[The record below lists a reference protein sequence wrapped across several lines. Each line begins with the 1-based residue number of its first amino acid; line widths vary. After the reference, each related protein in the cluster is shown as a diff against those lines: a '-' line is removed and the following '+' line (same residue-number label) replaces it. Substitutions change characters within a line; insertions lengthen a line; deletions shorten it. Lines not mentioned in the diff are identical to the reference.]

1 MIVGFWVLS
10 IKHFLRNCFL
20 ILIFVLMYWHYHLL
34 LVDQMYNIAGKINFT
49 KKGFTSLDDTAD
61 ADKIVKGLISN
72 KRDNGQLC
80 FYPGFKLTYT
90 LSSLRIYWRLLMM
103 LKTSNK
109 SVWSDDFWYLKV
121 CIFWKCIRYTIHW
134 DKTQMSKKF
143 PSDKIN
149 GTKNA
154 LFFLLRP
161 WLIAVLLLICDSYM
175 SWSTMFVSLKLS
187 VGFSIF
193 NLVSFLSTFLFLFNK
208 LHGLFD
214 FKT

>member
-1 MIVGFWVLS
+1 M
-10 IKHFLRNCFL
+10 
-20 ILIFVLMYWHYHLL
+20 LIFVLMYWHYHLL
-34 LVDQMYNIAGKINFT
+34 LVDQMYIIAGKINFT

-61 ADKIVKGLISN
+61 ADKIVKGFISN

-90 LSSLRIYWRLLMM
+90 LSSLRIYWRLLMI

-109 SVWSDDFWYLKV
+109 SVWRNDFWYLKV

-134 DKTQMSKKF
+134 DKTQMLKKF

-154 LFFLLRP
+154 LFFLLRAP
-161 WLIAVLLLICDSYM
+161 THHSF
-175 SWSTMFVSLKLS
+175 T
-187 VGFSIF
+187 F
-193 NLVSFLSTFLFLFNK
+193 NLRFLYELKHNVRLSKTVCGIFHFQSRFLFINVFIFVQQITWTLW
-208 LHGLFD
+208 L
-214 FKT
+214 